1 MSVNK
6 CVNKL
11 CEVCGDN
18 KGVGRNFA
26 GITCKSC
33 KEFFRRTALKT
44 ITFEC
49 PAESKCHIN
58 RSTRKLCQKCRL
70 NKCFDVGMKKEFI
83 RNDEENRTRRQLII
97 KNKLKLIQDIE
108 SDDNTIDNSINDSS
122 DGQSIGDKDL
132 LQELIETTIDLSDDE
147 IHKEIN
153 VMQCMAT
160 NNTIDDREV
169 VQVFSKT
176 RDYDIKPVFRELTDY
191 NGLNQ
196 LEMCRVSEL
205 LTASQVLKDWMTQ
218 SVPKNIFIVK
228 KSSTLYQL
236 MRNRYE
242 WVIEKFAT
250 FTKMLNSFTCIA
262 PDDQL
267 SLFKYS
273 CVELSCLKMFTEFNE
288 QSMMF
293 NMSLLMTILLF
304 NPNRPDLKYRHYVKL
319 EQQLYIYLLQ
329 RYLLLKYGSNYESE
343 TKLQRLMNSLKDL
356 RICSEI
362 HKMNET
368 EEIRED
374 LQNYGPLVKEVYDL

>member
-1 MSVNK
+1 MK
-6 CVNKL
+6 
-11 CEVCGDN
+11 
-18 KGVGRNFA
+18 FA
-26 GITCKSC
+26 ETT
-33 KEFFRRTALKT
+33 KESTL
-44 ITFEC
+44 EC
-49 PAESKCHIN
+49 PADSKCNIN

-70 NKCFDVGMKKEFI
+70 NKCFAVGMKKEFI

-97 KNKLKLIQDIE
+97 KNKLKLNQDIE

-132 LQELIETTIDLSDDE
+132 LQELIETSIELSDDE
-147 IHKEIN
+147 LHKDID
-153 VMQCMAT
+153 VIQCMAT
-160 NNTIDDREV
+160 KDTIDDREV
-169 VQVFSKT
+169 VHVFSKH
-176 RDYDIKPVFRELTDY
+176 DYDIKPVFRELTDY

-205 LTASQVLKDWMTQ
+205 LTASQVLNDWMTQ
-218 SVPKNIFIVK
+218 SVPKNVVIVK
-228 KSSTLYQL
+228 KSTTLYQL

-242 WVIEKFAT
+242 WVIERFAT

-267 SLFKYS
+267 SLFKNS

-293 NMSLLMTILLF
+293 NMSLDDKNSLVFDLDCVKMMTILLF

-343 TKLQRLMNSLKDL
+343 TKLQRLMNSLKEL

-362 HKMNET
+362 HKINET